1 MHRLKG
7 ELLLREDHSNAAE
20 APSCLLRVARNSSD
34 LALYLRARSIG
45 TFDFEQRK
53 GCRRLAFDGSVCT
66 ASTISAGALTHDF
79 CYRVGAGCLT

>member
-1 MHRLKG
+1 
-7 ELLLREDHSNAAE
+7 
-20 APSCLLRVARNSSD
+20 